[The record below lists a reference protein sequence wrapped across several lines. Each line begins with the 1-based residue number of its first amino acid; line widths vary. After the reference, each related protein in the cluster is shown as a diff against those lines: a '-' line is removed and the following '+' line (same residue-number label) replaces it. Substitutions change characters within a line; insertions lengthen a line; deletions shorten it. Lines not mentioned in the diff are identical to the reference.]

1 MVQNIFYE
9 LQQQVVDILKED
21 TELSSVIILAENRND
36 IEFEIQNALG
46 NQGLVCVVMTV
57 GANFIGNYEDE
68 KLAFE
73 VDELVIQV
81 VENVTVNRGRKNALT
96 GQDVS
101 VRILEWLSSPK
112 YGRNGM
118 FNPINYE
125 QGEDSNLLVN
135 KCTFKCAIY

>member
-1 MVQNIFYE
+1 MVQNVFYE
-9 LQQQVVDILKED
+9 LQQQVVDILKSDE
-21 TELSSVIILAENRND
+21 ELSGVTILAENRND
-36 IEFEIQNALG
+36 IDYEISEALG
-46 NQGLVCVVMTV
+46 QQGLVCVVMTV

-73 VDELVIQV
+73 VDELIIQV
-81 VENVTVNRGRKNALT
+81 VENAVVNRGRKNALT

-118 FNPINYE
+118 FNPIRYE
-125 QGEDSNLLVN
+125 QGEDTGLLVN
-135 KCTFKCAIY
+135 KTTFKCAIY

>member
-1 MVQNIFYE
+1 
-9 LQQQVVDILKED
+9 
-21 TELSSVIILAENRND
+21 
-36 IEFEIQNALG
+36 
-46 NQGLVCVVMTV
+46 MTV

-81 VENVTVNRGRKNALT
+81 VENTVVNRGRKNALT

-125 QGEDSNLLVN
+125 
-135 KCTFKCAIY
+135 

>member
-1 MVQNIFYE
+1 MVQNVFYE
-9 LQQQVVDILKED
+9 LQQQVVDILKSDE
-21 TELSSVIILAENRND
+21 ELSGVTILAENRND
-36 IEFEIQNALG
+36 IDYEISEALG
-46 NQGLVCVVMTV
+46 QQGLVCVVMTV

-81 VENVTVNRGRKNALT
+81 VENPVVNRGRKNALT

-118 FNPINYE
+118 FNPIRYE
-125 QGEDSNLLVN
+125 QGEDTGHLVN
-135 KCTFKCAIY
+135 KTTFKCAIY

>member
-9 LQQQVVDILKED
+9 LQQQVVDILKSDE
-21 TELSSVIILAENRND
+21 ELSGVTILAENRND
-36 IEFEIQNALG
+36 IDYEIQNALG

-81 VENVTVNRGRKNALT
+81 VENAVVNRGRKNALT

-118 FNPINYE
+118 FNPIHYE
-125 QGEDSNLLVN
+125 QGEDNGLLVN
-135 KCTFKCAIY
+135 KTTFKCAIY